1 MLSFISAPDNFGK
14 FGFAPSNAPCIGT
27 INLRVVSAI
36 LVANVPAAN
45 AASIDPVYG
54 AANDGHAVCA
64 LCDAAPKL
72 KSKLEPVVE
81 PLVGIGAK

>member
-1 MLSFISAPDNFGK
+1 M
-14 FGFAPSNAPCIGT
+14 
-27 INLRVVSAI
+27 RVVSAI

-54 AANDGHAVCA
+54 AVNDGHAVCA

-81 PLVGIGAK
+81 PLVGIGANLTATRTQHHHRHRAPRL